1 MLQDLYKGF
10 KKVNEDDSSATLEHE
25 NGHSLTIAK
34 SGLNRQQIKA
44 LSKLPLHQAKGSEEE
59 VKAPMA
65 APVDGST
72 QAKSVGANIAS
83 AVTQNILEG
92 ATQATTPQQSQYLS
106 PEQIQ
111 QMPIP
116 TATSVET
123 GEPVAPAVG
132 ATPPEREPT
141 RRQVEGPLPPTFLSA
156 VGAQDMLPNESG
168 IQYQARKQQEYD
180 QWVQSQKERQQQNER
195 IKEYDFAKAAT
206 ETPEQTVITDQLAQ
220 PEQKGLASTEAGL
233 ATQQQQPTG
242 SVSQPSAK
250 TAKPFAPAPLP
261 SALRD
266 PYEVLFD
273 PNVPISERHQAGQI
287 VYKGITDRI
296 AKAEQDFQN
305 KMANDEIDNDRVFN
319 NMSTGRKIRTIIGV
333 LLGAAGSGIGGG
345 ENLALAMLNKEI
357 ERDVEAQ
364 KANRES
370 KFNLFKM
377 HLEAL
382 NNERAA
388 TLQTMNNLR
397 DNADLKMKDM
407 LQSLDPKN
415 LKEKTAL
422 QALIAQNQLAKT
434 KAHSEMAQLE
444 LENLWKQQEKA
455 RSGTGELSY
464 EPKEYRERGFN
475 VMVPDEKGKLVSRR
489 MYATNSQQAEKAR
502 QQSAALETVR
512 DVYNRIVQFNT
523 TKGRALTGEE
533 RDEAETLNK
542 EMELALAAAKEVNVG
557 EKGLKGLSGLAPIAG
572 KILDFKGQSAKN
584 VAFNRF
590 LNAETVRVIKQFKQ

>member
-25 NGHSLTIAK
+25 NGHNLTIAK

-111 QMPIP
+111 QMPAP

-132 ATPPEREPT
+132 AEPEQIRGFGST
-141 RRQVEGPLPPTFLSA
+141 PLPPGPLTGFIPS
-156 VGAQDMLPNESG
+156 GDMAPDEPG
-168 IQYQARKQQEYD
+168 YKYAERKQ
-180 QWVQSQKERQQQNER
+180 
-195 IKEYDFAKAAT
+195 KEYDEYTAQQQKISEAEKAQQKRLGGPGIFAALQPPEAQSEAT
-206 ETPEQTVITDQLAQ
+206 

-233 ATQQQQPTG
+233 ATQAQQPTG
-242 SVSQPSAK
+242 AVTAPAQPA
-250 TAKPFAPAPLP
+250 AQAEKPLAPAPLP

-266 PYEVLFD
+266 PYQVLFD
-273 PNVPISERHQAGQI
+273 PTVSISERHQAGQI

-364 KANRES
+364 KSNRDS

-397 DNADLKMKDM
+397 DNAELKMKDV

-415 LKEKTAL
+415 LKEKAAL
-422 QALIAQNQLAKT
+422 EAIIAKSKLEKT

-444 LENLWKQQEKA
+444 LENLWKQNELAGKAGAAGLEPQAVREKTFTITVPTSEGNLQTRRVRALNPENAQKAQARSAAIDKA
-455 RSGTGELSY
+455 RDVLN
-464 EPKEYRERGFN
+464 RINNFN
-475 VMVPDEKGKLVSRR
+475 RTKGVALVSGEEIGEAEGLNTE
-489 MYATNSQQAEKAR
+489 MDAAIAEMIAGGISDKTIKVLQNIAPKAGAMAQAKQAGKAKSFAQTLTAETNKMIQEFKAR
-502 QQSAALETVR
+502 
-512 DVYNRIVQFNT
+512 
-523 TKGRALTGEE
+523 
-533 RDEAETLNK
+533 
-542 EMELALAAAKEVNVG
+542 
-557 EKGLKGLSGLAPIAG
+557 
-572 KILDFKGQSAKN
+572 
-584 VAFNRF
+584 
-590 LNAETVRVIKQFKQ
+590 